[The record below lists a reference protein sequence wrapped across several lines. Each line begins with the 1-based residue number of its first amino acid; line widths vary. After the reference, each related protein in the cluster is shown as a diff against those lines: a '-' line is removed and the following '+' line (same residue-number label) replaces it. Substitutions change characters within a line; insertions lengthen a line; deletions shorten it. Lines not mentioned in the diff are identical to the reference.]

1 MAQNMVYFGK
11 CSMKRIY
18 VPLLIG
24 EVFHKC
30 QVKLVDSVI
39 QIFYIL
45 IYFLFTCSINY
56 WESDVEIPDYNW
68 ELSVFACISITFCF
82 MYFEVLLL
90 NV

>member
-1 MAQNMVYFGK
+1 MIIESILYDLNLLKGIETGLMAQNMVYFGK

-56 WESDVEIPDYNW
+56 
-68 ELSVFACISITFCF
+68 
-82 MYFEVLLL
+82 
-90 NV
+90 

>member
-1 MAQNMVYFGK
+1 MFSVISFYINSTVIIECILYDLNLLKCIETGLMAPEYGHFGK

-18 VPLLIG
+18 ILLLIG

-45 IYFLFTCSINY
+45 IYFLFTCSISN
-56 WESDVEIPDYNW
+56 
-68 ELSVFACISITFCF
+68 
-82 MYFEVLLL
+82 
-90 NV
+90 